1 MRIGIVGTHS
11 TGKTTLLRR
20 IEMELRAVGVPVA
33 RTPGRLAVRAAQL
46 GFPKLQHQTPATTE
60 WIITSGIAD
69 ELQASLAALDARGDH
84 GEPDEISRLRR
95 LVTLHAESYT
105 LLLATVLDPDIPLG
119 QHRDRDPVY
128 RARVHDH
135 LHQLIA
141 GIPTSAS
148 PATATAR
155 TALCKQP
162 WRRPRSNRAS
172 PRDRACGHY
181 RPRRKDGLPARIRRH
196 APDRPGNVG
205 CAAGHR

>member
-1 MRIGIVGTHS
+1 VVGQPMRIGIVGTHS

-20 IEMELRAVGVPVA
+20 IEMELRAVGVSVA
-33 RTPGRLAVRAAQL
+33 RTPGRLAARAAGL
-46 GFPKLQHQTPATTE
+46 GFPKLHHQTPATTE

-69 ELQASLAALDARGDH
+69 ELQASLAADVVLADRAAPDPMAYYLAALGARGDH
-84 GEPDEISRLRR
+84 GEPDEINRLRR

-141 GIPTSAS
+141 GIPHQRVTSDS
-148 PATATAR
+148 DS
-155 TALCKQP
+155 Q
-162 WRRPRSNRAS
+162 
-172 PRDRACGHY
+172 DRAVQAA
-181 RPRRKDGLPARIRRH
+181 LAAAAVAAVESSV
-196 APDRPGNVG
+196 AP
-205 CAAGHR
+205 